1 MRIVRFEDAAGAVM
15 WGRQISADRAIPLV
29 GDVFGA
35 PELADEPVSI
45 KRILAPVDPPNVF
58 AIGLN
63 YADHA
68 REAGGR
74 KLPAEPLIFIKAS
87 TSVIGPGA
95 SVVLPRSA
103 PDEVDF
109 EAELAIVIGQSA
121 RHVTGERA
129 MEHVFGFTCAND
141 VSARDCQIRR
151 DKQWARAKS
160 FDTFCPLG
168 PALVTPDEL
177 DCGRLEIR
185 SVLNGRVMQ
194 QGTTAD
200 MVFTV
205 AELVSYLSDQF
216 TLMPGTVI
224 LSGTPAGVGF
234 ARTPP
239 VYLRSGDRI
248 DVEIEGIGCLSNPV
262 VGPN

>member
-1 MRIVRFEDAAGAVM
+1 MKFVRFEDPAGTVM
-15 WGRQISADRAIPLV
+15 WGQEISADSALPVV
-29 GDVFGA
+29 GNLFGA
-35 PELADEPVSI
+35 WALADEPVSI
-45 KRILAPVDPPNVF
+45 ERRLAPADPPNVF

-74 KLPAEPLIFIKAS
+74 RLPAEPLIFIKAS
-87 TSVIGPGA
+87 TSVTGPGD
-95 SVVLPRSA
+95 SIVLPRSA
-103 PDEVDF
+103 PDEVDY
-109 EAELAIVIGQSA
+109 EAELAIVIGKKA
-121 RHVTGERA
+121 RHVAKEQA
-129 MEHVFGFTCAND
+129 MDHVFGFTCAND

-168 PALVTPDEL
+168 PVLVTTDAL

-185 SVLNGRVMQ
+185 SILNGRVMQ

-200 MVFTV
+200 MVFPV

-216 TLMPGTVI
+216 TLLPGTVI

-234 ARTPP
+234 ARKPP
-239 VYLRSGDRI
+239 VYLRPDDRI
-248 DVEIEGIGCLSNPV
+248 EVEIEGIGCLSNRV
-262 VGPN
+262 VGPG